1 MNGDTTPGSIWI
13 KAYTT
18 DGFQVS
24 LTLPALTVSDA
35 MRHLDDV
42 RAAGLLTMMP
52 EAVQGELIE
61 TITMCVRRETV
72 NKNDDTVPVIDCY
85 FNGGKF
91 KWVTIY
97 LDDRDQL
104 EEFEQ
109 HSGLTVRSMP
119 LYASQAPLQAGE
131 RATAKFEIACRPFVA
146 VKVPHREK
154 EVNGTKQMTYKFA
167 RYAMNGAAKP
177 APEPAPAPLPAH
189 LIAWTKE
196 QRKAWVA
203 YLEDNGWHID
213 QIKAALGVSLI
224 LDYTGTQDDAN
235 VAIDA
240 YAAKNDQPEPT
251 DAPLSADDATQLTKW
266 AKSQYKMSYQAL
278 CEALG
283 IDNLLHYTGSYDDA
297 VDAVNAARKAVTA

>member
-13 KAYTT
+13 RAYTA

-61 TITMCVRRETV
+61 TMTMCVRRETV

-109 HSGLTVRSMP
+109 HSGLTVRNMP

-131 RATAKFEIACRPFVA
+131 RATAKYEIACRPFVA

-167 RYAMNGAAKP
+167 RYGTTGTAKAQP
-177 APEPAPAPLPAH
+177 VATPQTVTEFVSEQKPEAVNPS
-189 LIAWTKE
+189 ISE
-196 QRKAWVA
+196 QRKDNWRKFAA
-203 YLEDNGWHID
+203 YWHKEAQLNNAKLCEILE
-213 QIKAALGVSLI
+213 VSSL
-224 LDYTGTQDDAN
+224 LEYDGNFDDAN
-235 VAIDA
+235 
-240 YAAKNDQPEPT
+240 
-251 DAPLSADDATQLTKW
+251 
-266 AKSQYKMSYQAL
+266 QAVL
-278 CEALG
+278 EWL
-283 IDNLLHYTGSYDDA
+283 NETGDA
-297 VDAVNAARKAVTA
+297 VDAAQKAVPA